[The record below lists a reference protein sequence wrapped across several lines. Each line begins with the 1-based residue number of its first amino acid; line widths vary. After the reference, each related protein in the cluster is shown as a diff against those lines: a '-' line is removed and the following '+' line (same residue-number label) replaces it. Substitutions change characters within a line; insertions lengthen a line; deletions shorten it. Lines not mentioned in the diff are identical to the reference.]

1 MPTITRDFVRP
12 TLDQLAKTTPDLH
25 LLDDVY
31 AANTVSA

>member
-1 MPTITRDFVRP
+1 MPAIARDLVRP
-12 TLDQLAKTTPDLH
+12 ALDQLAKTTPGLH